1 MRLMKQRIENFYK
14 QDVFNM
20 FHKKDNPFSF
30 VTTRIDISNIYKL
43 CQEKNI
49 FMLQWVITYVLP

>member
-1 MRLMKQRIENFYK
+1 
-14 QDVFNM
+14 M

-30 VTTRIDISNIYKL
+30 VTTKIDITNIYKL

-49 FMLQWVITYVLP
+49 FMLQWVFTYAWL

>member
-30 VTTRIDISNIYKL
+30 VTTRI
-43 CQEKNI
+43 